1 MEHARNGAAASL
13 RGFFKKDW
21 DEYRMRTY
29 ISNKW
34 AIAVFALPALLLYTL
49 VVSYPVVQSL
59 YRSFFDW
66 DGLGAGTF
74 SGLHNYVL
82 LFDDP
87 LLITSLKNGALF
99 ALVLVVFQIGLG
111 TILALVCADVKV
123 KGRKILK
130 VGYFIPVV
138 LSVTVVCQLW
148 IAIYDPTNGL
158 INKLFELLG
167 ISYRQNWLTSPTVS
181 IIAIAFVN
189 AWQYMGYQFSLL
201 YAGVKS
207 IPEQYMEA
215 AIIDGCTK
223 WMAHRKITIP
233 LMMETYKFCF
243 IVAITSGIGAF
254 VQMLIMTS
262 GGPGTTNYTLT
273 YMIYRYAFNQF
284 EYGYACAISIFL
296 VAISLLAT
304 VIINRVFGKESIT
317 Y

>member
-1 MEHARNGAAASL
+1 MRNYFG
-13 RGFFKKDW
+13 
-21 DEYRMRTY
+21 
-29 ISNKW
+29 NKW
-34 AIAVFALPALLLYTL
+34 AIAAFALPALLLYSV
-49 VVSYPVVQSL
+49 VVSYPVAQSL

-66 DGLGAGTF
+66 DGISKGTF
-74 SGLHNYVL
+74 TGLSNYVQ
-82 LFDDP
+82 LFRDP
-87 LLITSLKNGALF
+87 LLITSLRNGGLF
-99 ALVLVVFQIGLG
+99 ALVLVIFQIGLG
-111 TILALVCADVKV
+111 TILALVCADMKT
-123 KGRKILK
+123 KGRKVLK

-148 IAIYDPTNGL
+148 LAIYDPTNGL
-158 INKLFELLG
+158 INRLFELVG
-167 ISYRQNWLTSPTVS
+167 IPYRQNWLSSPAVS

-201 YAGVKS
+201 YAGIKS

-223 WMAHRKITIP
+223 WGAHRRITIP
-233 LMMETYKFCF
+233 LMAETFKFCL
-243 IVAITSGIGAF
+243 IVAITGGIGAF

-273 YMIYRYAFNQF
+273 YMIFRYAFSEFQ
-284 EYGYACAISIFL
+284 YGYACAVSVFL

-304 VIINRVFGKESIT
+304 VIINRLFRQERMT